1 MGGEA
6 RGGGHQEVQRVS
18 DKHRALHHRLG
29 RHMITHD
36 DHCPVSGPETE
47 QLPQVD
53 VLTSDQEPELQ
64 LVINTDTLQ
73 DIRQDH

>member
-1 MGGEA
+1 MMT
-6 RGGGHQEVQRVS
+6 S
-18 DKHRALHHRLG
+18 
-29 RHMITHD
+29 D

-47 QLPQVD
+47 KLPQVD

-73 DIRQDH
+73 DIRQDQAY